1 MLDIKIIIIILFC
14 LYHVIL
20 YSVLIIFIK
29 LGIRHIFPRRIYFSD
44 EYKKNK
50 RHFFYNLS

>member
-20 YSVLIIFIK
+20 YSILIIFIK
-29 LGIRHIFPRRIYFSD
+29 LGIRHIPRRNIFFLV
-44 EYKKNK
+44 EYNKNK
-50 RHFFYNLS
+50 RHTF